1 MSEMSDLHRHR
12 IRLSDSQKRK
22 LRIAFKKRRTA
33 VIGLTNENIAHGND
47 HILLNAVQHKAV
59 EKATRNKTG
68 LRLVLSYDQL
78 LKNKEG
84 GLLKEML
91 ELVEASVPGGRRFIS
106 PLIRNQ
112 VAPILKNKFIPWLKE
127 LIDNELDTIIDKDP
141 KGAGL
146 KRCINNKLGEL
157 LKNP

>member
-1 MSEMSDLHRHR
+1 MSELHRHR
-12 IRLSDSQKRK
+12 IHLSDGQKRK

-33 VIGLTNENIAHGND
+33 IIGLTNDSLSRGAD
-47 HILLNAVQHKAV
+47 HILLNEAQHKAV
-59 EKATRNKTG
+59 EKAIRNKTG
-68 LRLVLSYDQL
+68 LRLAVSYDQL

-91 ELVEASVPGGRRFIS
+91 EMVESKVPYGKRFIS
-106 PLIRNQ
+106 PLIRHQ
-112 VAPILKNKFIPWLKE
+112 VAPILKNRFIPWLKN
-127 LIDNELDTIIDKDP
+127 LIDNELDSIIEKDP

-146 KRCINNKLGEL
+146 KRCINNKLDSL